1 MRTETCTVVKA
12 AYYCKSNPNGHL
24 ELGGTPRALKSNL
37 NSLDITWAYQT
48 VSPLHR
54 IAENCEQKPFPLAFI
69 HYFPTSLRHGF
80 VSIAMTHRL
89 YQLPEGTPRNFL
101 LEAQSRNYQYRGMA
115 LRALKEEIASEKG
128 GATPGLVASTVTL
141 LSVDLSLS
149 TVTDW
154 RHHFNAIVA
163 MMKLL
168 GGLKTVHRTMPFMR
182 LTLVAIIV
190 YETFGN
196 TTSPYCDQLITF
208 TNSGM
213 VDDLSEIYGDGV
225 LPVYLGTLCPRQLL
239 LNVLSI
245 NELRQQAANPA
256 AKAGPGQSTA
266 GDLLEQIH
274 DFSPGDWIKG
284 KATATSK
291 REWLLIGSTYQS
303 AVALYCIMSLQSLSI
318 LPSALYVTAMDAAHY
333 ERLMQLLK
341 QALAFPH
348 LRHCLMWPLI
358 VAGARAVYGSA
369 DDRKFVDEQL
379 KELSRVGGTAL
390 PLTARAA
397 LKRFWAS
404 GKTGWDDCFDKPYI
418 FAA

>member
-1 MRTETCTVVKA
+1 MRTETCTAVKA
-12 AYYCKSNPNGHL
+12 AYYCKSNPDVHL

-37 NSLDITWAYQT
+37 NSLDITWVYQT

-54 IAENCEQKPFPLAFI
+54 IAENCEQKPFPLALI
-69 HYFPTSLRHGF
+69 HYFPTSLRHSF

-89 YQLPEGTPRNFL
+89 HQLPEGTPRDFL

-115 LRALKEEIASEKG
+115 LRALNEEVASEKR
-128 GATPGLVASTVTL
+128 GASPALIASAITM

-149 TVTDW
+149 TVADW

-163 MMKLL
+163 MMKVL
-168 GGLKTVHRTMPFMR
+168 GGLKMVYRTMLPMR
-182 LTLVAIIV
+182 ATLVAIIV
-190 YETFGN
+190 
-196 TTSPYCDQLITF
+196 
-208 TNSGM
+208 
-213 VDDLSEIYGDGV
+213 
-225 LPVYLGTLCPRQLL
+225 
-239 LNVLSI
+239 I

-256 AKAGPGQSTA
+256 AKAGPGQPTA

-274 DFSPGDWIKG
+274 DFSPAEWIKG

-303 AVALYCIMSLQSLSI
+303 AIAIYCIMSLQSLSI
-318 LPSALYVTAMDAAHY
+318 LPSALYITAMDAAHH

-341 QALAFPH
+341 QALEFPH
-348 LRHCLMWPLI
+348 LKHCLMWPLI

-390 PLTARAA
+390 PLAARAA

-404 GKTGWDDCFDKPYI
+404 GKRGWDDCFDKPYI